1 MLCRKQP
8 VFHTMAGRMLKR
20 VRRPTHDH
28 TTKGRP
34 MMKHMKTR
42 LTALFAAAAM
52 ALSLAGC
59 GSAASSTASA
69 SAAASGSG
77 QQADYTVGILQY
89 TSHSSL
95 DEIAA
100 AIQSE
105 LEQQAQAAGVT
116 ISVELKNGQGD
127 AATINDICKM
137 FVSDGVD
144 LIIPIA
150 TPAATAAAAAVQGTD
165 IPLVYSAVTD
175 PVEAQLAQSMEA
187 PGENMT
193 GTSDYIDTA
202 KILDLVLANNPDTKT
217 LGLIYNLGE
226 TNSATTIEDLRPVLE
241 EKGIQAVESTVTT
254 PGEVQMAAQNLISQ
268 GVDAIFVPID
278 NTVAS
283 AMSVLADE
291 AIKGGVPVYTAAD
304 SMVRD
309 GGLATTGVNYT
320 KLGELTAQMAVQVL
334 QGEDPATM
342 PVQVLNDGIV
352 TANTTTAAAL
362 GIDPD
367 VFDLSG
373 EGYVSVE

>member
-1 MLCRKQP
+1 
-8 VFHTMAGRMLKR
+8 
-20 VRRPTHDH
+20 
-28 TTKGRP
+28 
-34 MMKHMKTR
+34 MMKTMKTR

-52 ALSLAGC
+52 GLSLAGC
-59 GSAASSTASA
+59 GSAASSA

-105 LEQQAQAAGVT
+105 LEQQALAAGVT
-116 ISVELKNGQGD
+116 IRVELKNGQGD

-137 FVSDGVD
+137 FVSDKVD

-175 PVEAQLAQSMEA
+175 PVAAQLAQSMEA

-226 TNSATTIEDLRPVLE
+226 TNSAATIEALRPVLE
-241 EKGIQAVESTVTT
+241 EKGIQAEESTVTT
-254 PGEVQMAAQNLISQ
+254 PGEVQMAAQNLVSK

-304 SMVRD
+304 SLVRD

-352 TANTTTAAAL
+352 TVNTTTAKAL
-362 GIDPD
+362 GIDPN
-367 VFDLSG
+367 VFDLTG

>member
-1 MLCRKQP
+1 
-8 VFHTMAGRMLKR
+8 
-20 VRRPTHDH
+20 
-28 TTKGRP
+28 
-34 MMKHMKTR
+34 MMKTMKTR

-52 ALSLAGC
+52 GLSLAGC
-59 GSAASSTASA
+59 GSAASAT

-175 PVEAQLAQSMEA
+175 PVAAQLAQSMEA

-226 TNSATTIEDLRPVLE
+226 TNSAATIEALRPVLE

-254 PGEVQMAAQNLISQ
+254 PGEVQMAAQNLVSK

-304 SMVRD
+304 SLVRD

-352 TANTTTAAAL
+352 TVNTTTAKAL
-362 GIDPD
+362 GIDPN
-367 VFDLSG
+367 VFDLTG

>member
-1 MLCRKQP
+1 
-8 VFHTMAGRMLKR
+8 
-20 VRRPTHDH
+20 
-28 TTKGRP
+28 
-34 MMKHMKTR
+34 MMKTMKTR

-52 ALSLAGC
+52 GLSLAGC
-59 GSAASSTASA
+59 GSAASSA

-105 LEQQAQAAGVT
+105 LEQQALAAGVT
-116 ISVELKNGQGD
+116 IRVELKNGQGD

-137 FVSDGVD
+137 FVSDKVD

-175 PVEAQLAQSMEA
+175 PVAAQLAQSMEA

-202 KILDLVLANNPDTKT
+202 KILDLVLANNPDTNT

-226 TNSATTIEDLRPVLE
+226 TNSAATIEALRPVLE

-254 PGEVQMAAQNLISQ
+254 PGEVQMAAQNLVSK

-304 SMVRD
+304 SLVRD

-352 TANTTTAAAL
+352 TVNTTTAKAL
-362 GIDPD
+362 GIDPN
-367 VFDLSG
+367 VFDLTG

>member
-1 MLCRKQP
+1 
-8 VFHTMAGRMLKR
+8 
-20 VRRPTHDH
+20 
-28 TTKGRP
+28 
-34 MMKHMKTR
+34 MMKTMKTR

-52 ALSLAGC
+52 GLSLAGC
-59 GSAASSTASA
+59 GSAASAT

-105 LEQQAQAAGVT
+105 LEQQALAAGVT
-116 ISVELKNGQGD
+116 IRVELKNGQGD

-137 FVSDGVD
+137 FVSDKVD

-150 TPAATAAAAAVQGTD
+150 TPAATAAAAAGQGTD

-175 PVEAQLAQSMEA
+175 PVAAQLAQSMEA

-226 TNSATTIEDLRPVLE
+226 TNSAATIEALRPVLE

-254 PGEVQMAAQNLISQ
+254 PGEVQMAAQNLVSK

-304 SMVRD
+304 SLVRD

-352 TANTTTAAAL
+352 TVNTTTAKAL
-362 GIDPD
+362 GIAPN
-367 VFDLSG
+367 VFDLTG

>member
-1 MLCRKQP
+1 
-8 VFHTMAGRMLKR
+8 
-20 VRRPTHDH
+20 
-28 TTKGRP
+28 
-34 MMKHMKTR
+34 MKTMKTR

-52 ALSLAGC
+52 GLSLAGC
-59 GSAASSTASA
+59 GSAASAT

-105 LEQQAQAAGVT
+105 LEQQALAAGVT
-116 ISVELKNGQGD
+116 IRVELKNGQGD

-175 PVEAQLAQSMEA
+175 PVAAQLAQSMEA

-226 TNSATTIEDLRPVLE
+226 TNSAATIEALRPVLE

-254 PGEVQMAAQNLISQ
+254 PGEVQMAAQNLVSK

-304 SMVRD
+304 SLVRD

-320 KLGELTAQMAVQVL
+320 KLGELTAQLAVQVL
-334 QGEDPATM
+334 QGEEPATM

-352 TANTTTAAAL
+352 TVNTTTAKAL
-362 GIDPD
+362 GIDPN
-367 VFDLSG
+367 VFDLTG

>member
-1 MLCRKQP
+1 
-8 VFHTMAGRMLKR
+8 
-20 VRRPTHDH
+20 
-28 TTKGRP
+28 
-34 MMKHMKTR
+34 MMKTMKTR

-52 ALSLAGC
+52 GLSLAGC
-59 GSAASSTASA
+59 GSAASSA

-105 LEQQAQAAGVT
+105 LEQKALAAGVT
-116 ISVELKNGQGD
+116 IRVELKNGQGD

-175 PVEAQLAQSMEA
+175 PVAAQLAQSMEA

-226 TNSATTIEDLRPVLE
+226 TNSAATIEALRPVLE

-254 PGEVQMAAQNLISQ
+254 PGEVQMAAQNLVSK

-304 SMVRD
+304 SLVRD

-334 QGEDPATM
+334 QGEEPATM

-352 TANTTTAAAL
+352 TVNTTTAKAL
-362 GIDPD
+362 GIDPN
-367 VFDLSG
+367 VFDLTG

>member
-1 MLCRKQP
+1 
-8 VFHTMAGRMLKR
+8 
-20 VRRPTHDH
+20 
-28 TTKGRP
+28 
-34 MMKHMKTR
+34 MKHMKTR

-105 LEQQAQAAGVT
+105 LEQQAQAAGVS

-352 TANTTTAAAL
+352 TVNTTTAAAL

>member
-1 MLCRKQP
+1 
-8 VFHTMAGRMLKR
+8 
-20 VRRPTHDH
+20 
-28 TTKGRP
+28 

-226 TNSATTIEDLRPVLE
+226 TNSAITIEDLRPVLE

-352 TANTTTAAAL
+352 TVNTTTAAAL

-373 EGYVSVE
+373 GGYVSVE

>member
-1 MLCRKQP
+1 
-8 VFHTMAGRMLKR
+8 
-20 VRRPTHDH
+20 
-28 TTKGRP
+28 
-34 MMKHMKTR
+34 MMKTMKTR

-52 ALSLAGC
+52 GLSLAGC
-59 GSAASSTASA
+59 GSAASSA

-105 LEQQAQAAGVT
+105 LEQQALAAGVT
-116 ISVELKNGQGD
+116 IRVELKNGQGD

-137 FVSDGVD
+137 FVSDKVD

-175 PVEAQLAQSMEA
+175 PVAAQLAQSMEA

-202 KILDLVLANNPDTKT
+202 KILDLVLANNPDTNT

-226 TNSATTIEDLRPVLE
+226 TNSAATIEALRPVLE

-254 PGEVQMAAQNLISQ
+254 PGEVQMAAQNLVSK

-304 SMVRD
+304 SLVRD

-334 QGEDPATM
+334 QGEEPATM

-352 TANTTTAAAL
+352 TVNTTTAKAL
-362 GIDPD
+362 GIDPN
-367 VFDLSG
+367 VFDLTG

>member
-1 MLCRKQP
+1 
-8 VFHTMAGRMLKR
+8 
-20 VRRPTHDH
+20 
-28 TTKGRP
+28 
-34 MMKHMKTR
+34 MMKTMKTR

-52 ALSLAGC
+52 GLSLAGC
-59 GSAASSTASA
+59 GSAASAT

-105 LEQQAQAAGVT
+105 LEQQALAAGVT
-116 ISVELKNGQGD
+116 IRVELKNGQGD

-137 FVSDGVD
+137 FVSDKVD

-175 PVEAQLAQSMEA
+175 PVAAQLAQSMEA

-226 TNSATTIEDLRPVLE
+226 TNSAATIEALRPVLE

-254 PGEVQMAAQNLISQ
+254 PGEVQMAAQNLVSK

-304 SMVRD
+304 SLVRD

-334 QGEDPATM
+334 QGEDPATI

-352 TANTTTAAAL
+352 TVNTTTAKAL
-362 GIDPD
+362 GIDPN
-367 VFDLSG
+367 VFDLTG

>member
-1 MLCRKQP
+1 
-8 VFHTMAGRMLKR
+8 
-20 VRRPTHDH
+20 
-28 TTKGRP
+28 

-352 TANTTTAAAL
+352 TVNTTTAAAL

>member
-1 MLCRKQP
+1 
-8 VFHTMAGRMLKR
+8 
-20 VRRPTHDH
+20 
-28 TTKGRP
+28 

-69 SAAASGSG
+69 SAADSGSG

-137 FVSDGVD
+137 FVSDKVD

-241 EKGIQAVESTVTT
+241 KKGIQAVESTVTT

-352 TANTTTAAAL
+352 TVNTTTAAAL
-362 GIDPD
+362 GIAPD

>member
-1 MLCRKQP
+1 
-8 VFHTMAGRMLKR
+8 
-20 VRRPTHDH
+20 
-28 TTKGRP
+28 
-34 MMKHMKTR
+34 MMKTMKTR

-52 ALSLAGC
+52 GLSLAGC
-59 GSAASSTASA
+59 GSAASSA

-105 LEQQAQAAGVT
+105 LEQQALAAGVT
-116 ISVELKNGQGD
+116 IRVELKNGQGD

-175 PVEAQLAQSMEA
+175 PVAAQLAQSMEA

-226 TNSATTIEDLRPVLE
+226 TNSAATIEALRPVLE

-254 PGEVQMAAQNLISQ
+254 PGEVQMAAQNLVSK

-283 AMSVLADE
+283 AMSALADE

-304 SMVRD
+304 SLVRD

-352 TANTTTAAAL
+352 TVNTTTAKAL
-362 GIDPD
+362 GIDPN
-367 VFDLSG
+367 VFDLTG

>member
-1 MLCRKQP
+1 
-8 VFHTMAGRMLKR
+8 MAGRMLKKSTR
-20 VRRPTHDH
+20 IHLRPERKEQPT
-28 TTKGRP
+28 
-34 MMKHMKTR
+34 MKNMKTR

-52 ALSLAGC
+52 TLSLAGC
-59 GSAASSTASA
+59 GSAASSAAS
-69 SAAASGSG
+69 STASGSAGG

-105 LEQQAQAAGVT
+105 LEQQAQTAGVT
-116 ISVELKNGQGD
+116 INVELKNGQGD

-150 TPAATAAAAAVQGTD
+150 TPAATAAAAAVQGTE

-175 PVEAQLAQSMEA
+175 PVAAQLAKSMEE

-226 TNSATTIEDLRPVLE
+226 TNSAATIESLRPVLE

-254 PGEVQMAAQNLISQ
+254 PGEVQMAAQNLVSK

-291 AIKGGVPVYTAAD
+291 AIKGSVPVYTAAD

-352 TANTTTAAAL
+352 TVNTTTASAL

>member
-1 MLCRKQP
+1 
-8 VFHTMAGRMLKR
+8 
-20 VRRPTHDH
+20 
-28 TTKGRP
+28 
-34 MMKHMKTR
+34 MKNMKCK
-42 LTALFAAAAM
+42 LTALFTAAAL
-52 ALSLAGC
+52 ALSFAGC
-59 GSAASSTASA
+59 GAAASA
-69 SAAASGSG
+69 SASVAVDNG

-116 ISVELKNGQGD
+116 INVELKNGQGD
-127 AATINDICKM
+127 AATINDVCKM
-137 FVSDGVD
+137 FVSDQVD

-175 PVEAQLAQSMEA
+175 PVAAQLAKSMEE

-217 LGLIYNLGE
+217 IGLIYNLAE
-226 TNSATTIEDLRPVLE
+226 TNSVTTIEGLRPALR
-241 EKGIQAVESTVTT
+241 EKGIEAVESTVTT
-254 PGEVQMAAQNLISQ
+254 PGEVQMAAQNLVSK

-283 AMSVLADE
+283 AMGVLADE
-291 AIKGGVPVYTAAD
+291 AIKAGKPVYVAAD
-304 SMVRD
+304 SMVND
-309 GGLATTGVNYT
+309 GGLATVGVNYT
-320 KLGELTAQMAVQVL
+320 NLGTQTADMLLKVLTGTPVCEVPVEVLKENAVVVN
-334 QGEDPATM
+334 EE
-342 PVQVLNDGIV
+342 
-352 TANTTTAAAL
+352 TAAAI
-362 GIDPD
+362 GVD
-367 VFDLSG
+367 VSK
-373 EGYVSVE
+373 YAR

>member
-1 MLCRKQP
+1 
-8 VFHTMAGRMLKR
+8 
-20 VRRPTHDH
+20 
-28 TTKGRP
+28 
-34 MMKHMKTR
+34 MMKTMKTR

-52 ALSLAGC
+52 GLSLAGC
-59 GSAASSTASA
+59 GSAASAT

-105 LEQQAQAAGVT
+105 LEQQALAAGVT
-116 ISVELKNGQGD
+116 IRVELKNGQGD

-137 FVSDGVD
+137 FVSDKVD

-175 PVEAQLAQSMEA
+175 PVAAQLAQSMEA

-202 KILDLVLANNPDTKT
+202 KILDLMLANNPDTKT

-226 TNSATTIEDLRPVLE
+226 TNSAATIEALRPVLE

-254 PGEVQMAAQNLISQ
+254 PGEVQMAAQNLVSK

-291 AIKGGVPVYTAAD
+291 AIKGSVPVYTAAD

-352 TANTTTAAAL
+352 TVNTTTAKAL
-362 GIDPD
+362 GIDPN
-367 VFDLSG
+367 VFDLTG

>member
-1 MLCRKQP
+1 
-8 VFHTMAGRMLKR
+8 
-20 VRRPTHDH
+20 
-28 TTKGRP
+28 
-34 MMKHMKTR
+34 MMKTMKTR

-52 ALSLAGC
+52 GLSLAGC
-59 GSAASSTASA
+59 GSAASSA

-77 QQADYTVGILQY
+77 QQTDYTVGILQY

-105 LEQQAQAAGVT
+105 LEQQALAAGVT
-116 ISVELKNGQGD
+116 IRVELKNGQGD

-137 FVSDGVD
+137 FVSDKVD

-175 PVEAQLAQSMEA
+175 PVAAQLAQSMEA

-202 KILDLVLANNPDTKT
+202 KILDLVLANNPDTNT

-226 TNSATTIEDLRPVLE
+226 TNSAATIEALRPVLE

-254 PGEVQMAAQNLISQ
+254 PGEVQMAAQNLVSK

-304 SMVRD
+304 SLVRD

-352 TANTTTAAAL
+352 TVNTTTAKAL
-362 GIDPD
+362 GIDPN
-367 VFDLSG
+367 VFDLTG

>member
-1 MLCRKQP
+1 
-8 VFHTMAGRMLKR
+8 
-20 VRRPTHDH
+20 
-28 TTKGRP
+28 

-226 TNSATTIEDLRPVLE
+226 TNSATTIEALRPVLE

-352 TANTTTAAAL
+352 TVNTTTAAAL

>member
-1 MLCRKQP
+1 
-8 VFHTMAGRMLKR
+8 
-20 VRRPTHDH
+20 
-28 TTKGRP
+28 
-34 MMKHMKTR
+34 MMKTMKTR

-52 ALSLAGC
+52 GLSLAGC
-59 GSAASSTASA
+59 GSAASSA

-77 QQADYTVGILQY
+77 QQTDYTVGILQY

-105 LEQQAQAAGVT
+105 LEQQALATGVT
-116 ISVELKNGQGD
+116 IRVELKNGQGD

-175 PVEAQLAQSMEA
+175 PVAAQLAQSMEA

-226 TNSATTIEDLRPVLE
+226 TNSAATIEALRPVLE

-254 PGEVQMAAQNLISQ
+254 PGEVQMAAQNLVSK

-304 SMVRD
+304 SLVRD

-352 TANTTTAAAL
+352 TVNTTTAKAL
-362 GIDPD
+362 GIDPN
-367 VFDLSG
+367 VFDLTG

>member
-1 MLCRKQP
+1 
-8 VFHTMAGRMLKR
+8 
-20 VRRPTHDH
+20 
-28 TTKGRP
+28 
-34 MMKHMKTR
+34 MMKTMKTR
-42 LTALFAAAAM
+42 LTALFAAAAIG
-52 ALSLAGC
+52 LSLAGC
-59 GSAASSTASA
+59 GSAASSA

-105 LEQQAQAAGVT
+105 LEQQALTAGVT
-116 ISVELKNGQGD
+116 IRVELKNGQGD

-137 FVSDGVD
+137 FVSDKVN

-175 PVEAQLAQSMEA
+175 PVAAQLAQSMEA

-226 TNSATTIEDLRPVLE
+226 TNSAATIEALRPVLE

-254 PGEVQMAAQNLISQ
+254 PGEVQMAAQNLVSK

-291 AIKGGVPVYTAAD
+291 AIKCGVPVYTAAD
-304 SMVRD
+304 SLVRD

-352 TANTTTAAAL
+352 TVNTTTAKAL
-362 GIDPD
+362 GIDPN
-367 VFDLSG
+367 VFDLTG

>member
-1 MLCRKQP
+1 
-8 VFHTMAGRMLKR
+8 
-20 VRRPTHDH
+20 
-28 TTKGRP
+28 
-34 MMKHMKTR
+34 MMKTMKTR

-52 ALSLAGC
+52 GLSLAGC
-59 GSAASSTASA
+59 GSAASSA

-105 LEQQAQAAGVT
+105 LEQQALAAGVT
-116 ISVELKNGQGD
+116 IRVELKNGQGD

-137 FVSDGVD
+137 FVSDKVD

-175 PVEAQLAQSMEA
+175 PVAAQLAQSMEA

-202 KILDLVLANNPDTKT
+202 KILDLVLANNPDTNT

-226 TNSATTIEDLRPVLE
+226 TNSAATIEALRPVLE

-254 PGEVQMAAQNLISQ
+254 PGEVQMAAQNLVSK

-283 AMSVLADE
+283 AMSALADE

-304 SMVRD
+304 SLVRD

-352 TANTTTAAAL
+352 TVNTTTAKAL
-362 GIDPD
+362 GIDPN
-367 VFDLSG
+367 VFDLTG

>member
-1 MLCRKQP
+1 
-8 VFHTMAGRMLKR
+8 
-20 VRRPTHDH
+20 
-28 TTKGRP
+28 
-34 MMKHMKTR
+34 MMKTMKTR

-52 ALSLAGC
+52 GLSLAGC
-59 GSAASSTASA
+59 GSAVSSA

-105 LEQQAQAAGVT
+105 LEQQALAAGVT
-116 ISVELKNGQGD
+116 IRVELKNGQGD

-137 FVSDGVD
+137 FVSDKVD

-175 PVEAQLAQSMEA
+175 PVAAQLAQSMEA

-226 TNSATTIEDLRPVLE
+226 TNSAATIEALRPVLE

-254 PGEVQMAAQNLISQ
+254 PGEVQMAAQNLVSK

-304 SMVRD
+304 SLVRD

-352 TANTTTAAAL
+352 TVNTTTANAL
-362 GIDPD
+362 GIDPN
-367 VFDLSG
+367 VFDLTG
-373 EGYVSVE
+373 EGFVSVE

>member
-1 MLCRKQP
+1 
-8 VFHTMAGRMLKR
+8 
-20 VRRPTHDH
+20 
-28 TTKGRP
+28 
-34 MMKHMKTR
+34 MKTMKTR
-42 LTALFAAAAM
+42 LTALFTAAAL
-52 ALSLAGC
+52 ALSFAGC
-59 GSAASSTASA
+59 GAAASA
-69 SAAASGSG
+69 SASVAVDNG

-116 ISVELKNGQGD
+116 VNVELKNGQGD

-137 FVSDGVD
+137 FVSDQVD

-175 PVEAQLAQSMEA
+175 PVAAQLAKSMEE

-217 LGLIYNLGE
+217 IGLIYNLAE
-226 TNSATTIEDLRPVLE
+226 TNSVTTIEGLRPALR
-241 EKGIQAVESTVTT
+241 EKGIEAVESTVTT
-254 PGEVQMAAQNLISQ
+254 PGEVQMAAQNLVSK

-309 GGLATTGVNYT
+309 GGLATVGINYT
-320 KLGELTAQMAVQVL
+320 VLGGQTADMVCRVLEGTPIADIPVELVNESSVVVN
-334 QGEDPATM
+334 GD
-342 PVQVLNDGIV
+342 
-352 TANTTTAAAL
+352 TAAAL
-362 GIDPD
+362 GVD
-367 VFDLSG
+367 VSR
-373 EGYVSVE
+373 YVQ

>member
-1 MLCRKQP
+1 
-8 VFHTMAGRMLKR
+8 
-20 VRRPTHDH
+20 
-28 TTKGRP
+28 
-34 MMKHMKTR
+34 MMKTMKTR

-52 ALSLAGC
+52 GLSLAGC
-59 GSAASSTASA
+59 GSAASAT

-105 LEQQAQAAGVT
+105 LEQQALAAGVT
-116 ISVELKNGQGD
+116 IRVELKNGQGD

-137 FVSDGVD
+137 FVSDKVD

-175 PVEAQLAQSMEA
+175 PVAAQLAQSMEA

-226 TNSATTIEDLRPVLE
+226 TNSAATIEALRPVLE

-254 PGEVQMAAQNLISQ
+254 PGEVQMAAQNLVSK

-304 SMVRD
+304 SLVRD

-352 TANTTTAAAL
+352 TVNTTTAKAL
-362 GIDPD
+362 GIDPN
-367 VFDLSG
+367 VFDLTG

>member
-1 MLCRKQP
+1 
-8 VFHTMAGRMLKR
+8 
-20 VRRPTHDH
+20 
-28 TTKGRP
+28 
-34 MMKHMKTR
+34 MMKTMKTR

-69 SAAASGSG
+69 ASGSG
-77 QQADYTVGILQY
+77 QSADYTVGILQY

-105 LEQQAQAAGVT
+105 LEQQALAAGVT
-116 ISVELKNGQGD
+116 IRVELKNGQGD

-137 FVSDGVD
+137 FVSDKVD

-175 PVEAQLAQSMEA
+175 PVAAQLAQSMEA

-202 KILDLVLANNPDTKT
+202 KILDLVLANNPDTNT

-226 TNSATTIEDLRPVLE
+226 TNSAATIEALRPVLE

-254 PGEVQMAAQNLISQ
+254 PGEVQMAAQNLVSK

-304 SMVRD
+304 SLVRD

-352 TANTTTAAAL
+352 TVNTTTAKAL
-362 GIDPD
+362 GIDPNM
-367 VFDLSG
+367 FDLTG

>member
-1 MLCRKQP
+1 
-8 VFHTMAGRMLKR
+8 
-20 VRRPTHDH
+20 
-28 TTKGRP
+28 
-34 MMKHMKTR
+34 MMKTMKTR

-52 ALSLAGC
+52 GLSLAGC
-59 GSAASSTASA
+59 GSAASSA

-105 LEQQAQAAGVT
+105 LEQQALAAGVT
-116 ISVELKNGQGD
+116 IRVELKNGQGD

-137 FVSDGVD
+137 FVSDKVD

-175 PVEAQLAQSMEA
+175 PVAAQLAQSMEA

-226 TNSATTIEDLRPVLE
+226 TNSAATIEALRPVLE

-254 PGEVQMAAQNLISQ
+254 PGEVQMAAQNLVSK

-304 SMVRD
+304 SLVRD

-352 TANTTTAAAL
+352 TVNTTTAKAL
-362 GIDPD
+362 GIDPN
-367 VFDLSG
+367 VFDLTG

>member
-1 MLCRKQP
+1 
-8 VFHTMAGRMLKR
+8 
-20 VRRPTHDH
+20 
-28 TTKGRP
+28 

-150 TPAATAAAAAVQGTD
+150 TPAATAAAAAVRGTD

-352 TANTTTAAAL
+352 TVNTTTAAAL

>member
-1 MLCRKQP
+1 
-8 VFHTMAGRMLKR
+8 
-20 VRRPTHDH
+20 
-28 TTKGRP
+28 
-34 MMKHMKTR
+34 MKTR

-352 TANTTTAAAL
+352 TVNTTTAAAL

>member
-1 MLCRKQP
+1 
-8 VFHTMAGRMLKR
+8 
-20 VRRPTHDH
+20 
-28 TTKGRP
+28 
-34 MMKHMKTR
+34 MMKTMKTR

-52 ALSLAGC
+52 GLSLAGC
-59 GSAASSTASA
+59 GSAASSA

-105 LEQQAQAAGVT
+105 LEQQALAAGVT
-116 ISVELKNGQGD
+116 IRVELKNGQGD

-137 FVSDGVD
+137 FVSDKVD

-175 PVEAQLAQSMEA
+175 PVAAQLAQSMEA

-202 KILDLVLANNPDTKT
+202 KILDLVLANNPDPNT

-226 TNSATTIEDLRPVLE
+226 TNSAATIEALRPVLE

-254 PGEVQMAAQNLISQ
+254 PGEVQMAAQNLVSK

-304 SMVRD
+304 SLVRD

-352 TANTTTAAAL
+352 TVNTTTAKAL
-362 GIDPD
+362 GIDPN
-367 VFDLSG
+367 VFDLTG

>member
-1 MLCRKQP
+1 
-8 VFHTMAGRMLKR
+8 
-20 VRRPTHDH
+20 
-28 TTKGRP
+28 
-34 MMKHMKTR
+34 MKTMKSK
-42 LTALFAAAAM
+42 LTALFTAAAL
-52 ALSLAGC
+52 ALSFAGC
-59 GSAASSTASA
+59 ASGTSSTAASS
-69 SAAASGSG
+69 ASGSASG
-77 QQADYTVGILQY
+77 QQVDYTVGILQY

-95 DEIAA
+95 DEISA

-105 LEQQAQAAGVT
+105 LEQQALAAGVT
-116 ISVELKNGQGD
+116 INVELKNGQGD

-137 FVSDGVD
+137 FVSDKVD

-175 PVEAQLAQSMEA
+175 PVAAQLAKSMEE

-217 LGLIYNLGE
+217 LGLVYNLGE
-226 TNSATTIEDLRPVLE
+226 TNSAATIEALRPVLE

-254 PGEVQMAAQNLISQ
+254 PGEVQMAAQNLVSQ

-352 TANTTTAAAL
+352 TVNTTTAKAL
-362 GIDPD
+362 GIDPN
-367 VFDLSG
+367 VFDLTG
-373 EGYVSVE
+373 DGFVSVE

>member
-1 MLCRKQP
+1 
-8 VFHTMAGRMLKR
+8 
-20 VRRPTHDH
+20 
-28 TTKGRP
+28 
-34 MMKHMKTR
+34 MMKTMKTR

-52 ALSLAGC
+52 GLSLAGC
-59 GSAASSTASA
+59 GSAASAT

-77 QQADYTVGILQY
+77 QQVDYTVGILQY

-105 LEQQAQAAGVT
+105 LEQQALAAGVT
-116 ISVELKNGQGD
+116 IRVELKNGQGD

-137 FVSDGVD
+137 FVSDKVD

-175 PVEAQLAQSMEA
+175 PVAAQLAQSMEA

-226 TNSATTIEDLRPVLE
+226 TNSAATIEALRPVLE

-254 PGEVQMAAQNLISQ
+254 PGEVQMAAQNLVSK

-304 SMVRD
+304 SLVRD

-352 TANTTTAAAL
+352 TVNTTTAKAL
-362 GIDPD
+362 GIDPN
-367 VFDLSG
+367 VFDLTG